1 MKKISPHESARLSA
15 EIRTRRTAAKES
27 ASTRVPSSAAGA
39 SWGAFAFVWGMW
51 AAMVLIG
58 LLLIGKYH
66 TYLPHNEDWGYL
78 FPWVLHEPITLH
90 WLWSGEGEHR
100 LFLGRLIL
108 VTLLRLG
115 HGDYWLVDLFSVG
128 VLGLLAAAMI
138 RVAGQLRGQVAY
150 ADACIPLAL
159 LHWVFWP
166 CLSFYGNP
174 LFVYGLSA
182 LVAGPVLI
190 IMAKRGTQ
198 LTFGAGIV
206 AGTCLILLPLCAAAG
221 MLYVPALATWLGYCV
236 GRALWSP
243 GPMNRKQSLVV
254 LALLVA
260 ALCLWGFYF
269 IGLGPPAT
277 AEGPPVGGVVEMA
290 LALFSFSLG
299 RIAVAFWPGSGGLLF
314 VLLSL
319 CTIILAVVLWRNR
332 GLGRSRALAL
342 LLFLGA
348 LVTLGLGLGRG
359 RGYKGVE
366 YALTYELLPTMVLPC
381 LYFIYGLYRPRTLG
395 YFLQMCLFFLV
406 SLAVAFDMQAGIPE
420 IRSRS
425 QAVKALEK
433 DVEAGKPPSVLIA
446 RHAALLRN
454 GDLDQNIANV
464 LKEFREVKIGAFRHL
479 HDDPPFQEQPV
490 PLETVELVDATRDEE
505 TNLIHGNGNSS
516 YLVIRLPE
524 PTFVAGI
531 RMDCTTPTQLEGTGN
546 FQISWGSKEHGGFP
560 TSGVGYSNID
570 GTLMVFISDTV
581 DEIRIYPDA
590 RPFTSGLTN
599 IVLLLPGAE
608 NTDNNG
614 SSSTPAP

>member
-1 MKKISPHESARLSA
+1 MKKISAQEAARLSA
-15 EIRTRRTAAKES
+15 EIRTRRAAATES
-27 ASTRVPSSAAGA
+27 ESTHVPSSASGA

-51 AAMVLIG
+51 AVMIFIG

-90 WLWSGEGEHR
+90 WLWSPEGEHR

-115 HGDYWLVDLFSVG
+115 HGDYWLVDLFSVV
-128 VLGLLAAAMI
+128 VLALLAAAMI
-138 RVAGQLRGQVAY
+138 RVAGRLRGQVAY

-182 LVAGPVLI
+182 FVAGPVLI
-190 IMAKRGTQ
+190 IMAERGTQ
-198 LTFGAGIV
+198 LTFGAGII
-206 AGTCLILLPLCAAAG
+206 AGICLILFPLCAASG

-243 GPMNRKQSLVV
+243 GLMSRKQSLVV

-260 ALCLWGFYF
+260 ALCLWCFYL
-269 IGLGPPAT
+269 IGLPYAMSK
-277 AEGPPVGGVVEMA
+277 ESPPVGGVILTA
-290 LALFSFSLG
+290 LALFAFSLG
-299 RIAVAFWPGSGGLLF
+299 KIASVFWPDSGGLLF

-319 CTIILAVVLWRNR
+319 CTVILPVVMWRNR

-348 LVTLGLGLGRG
+348 LVTLGLGVGRG

-366 YALTYELLPTMVLPC
+366 YALTYQLMPTMVLPC

-420 IRSRS
+420 IRNRHE
-425 QAVKALEK
+425 AVKALEK
-433 DVEAGKPPSVLIA
+433 DVEAGNPPSVLIA
-446 RHAALLRN
+446 RHSGLLRN

-505 TNLIHGNGNSS
+505 TNFIHGNGDAS

-546 FQISWGSKEHGGFP
+546 FQILWGSKEHGSFP
-560 TSGVGYSNID
+560 TSGIGYPGIGD
-570 GTLMVFISDTV
+570 TLTVFISDTV

-590 RPFTSGLTN
+590 KPFTSGLTN
-599 IVLLLPGAE
+599 IVLLLPGME
-608 NTDNNG
+608 NNG
-614 SSSTPAP
+614 S